1 MIKRRNI
8 LFTIL
13 TIGLALLLSGC
24 KLALLDP
31 QGPIA
36 ASEKQLLIDATLL
49 MLIIVIP
56 VILISWAFAWR
67 YRASNKKATY
77 RPDEAHN
84 NVIEFFCWLVPCIII
99 IVLGIMTWRSS
110 HELDPYKPLDSKVP
124 PITIQVISLDWKWLF
139 IYPDQHIATINFLE
153 IPVNTPIQFLIT
165 SDAPMNSLEIP
176 QLAGQVYSMG
186 GMQTKLHIMANTLGD
201 YMGLSTNISGEGF
214 SDMNFVIRVTTK
226 EQFDQWV
233 KTVQHTPNKLTVAV
247 YNKLTL
253 PTIKDPVAYYSD
265 VAPNLFHDVI
275 MKFMMPMPDLDVQND
290 GTSNDAASETLKLGH
305 KNV

>member
-1 MIKRRNI
+1 VIKRRNI
-8 LFTIL
+8 IFTLLIV
-13 TIGLALLLSGC
+13 GFSLLLSGC

-31 QGPIA
+31 KGPIA

-99 IVLGIMTWRSS
+99 LVLSIMTWRSS
-110 HELDPYKPLDSKVP
+110 HELDPYR
-124 PITIQVISLDWKWLF
+124 PIASDQKTLVIQVISLDWKWLF
-139 IYPDQHIATINFLE
+139 IYPDQNIATINFLQ
-153 IPVNTPIQFLIT
+153 IPVNTPVQFLIT

-176 QLAGQVYSMG
+176 QLAGQIYSMG
-186 GMQTKLHIMANTLGD
+186 GMQTQLYIMGHEVGD

-214 SDMNFVIRVTTK
+214 SDMNFVVRVSTA
-226 EQFDQWV
+226 EQFQQWV
-233 KTVQHTPNKLTVAV
+233 NTVRQAPDKLTVGV

-253 PTIKDPVAYYSD
+253 PTIKDPVHYYSGVTPD
-265 VAPNLFHDVI
+265 LFHDVI
-275 MKFMMPMPDLDVQND
+275 MKFMMPEPALQVQND
-290 GTSNDAASETLKLGH
+290 GTSNDADSEKLKLGH